1 MRRARG
7 ATAPAMV
14 AAPAAPAAPASVG
27 APAAVAV
34 AASGL
39 VFAPGGARILDEV
52 SFEVGR
58 GEIVALIGP
67 NGAGKSTALAA
78 LAGDIRLS
86 HGSVTID
93 DRDLRS
99 LPIAELGRLRSVLL
113 QQSAVAF
120 SYTVREIVMMGRL
133 PWNAVAIDDDEPT
146 DEEIVAQAMR
156 RTDIEHLADRD
167 VTTLSGGEQARAAL
181 ARVLAQR
188 CGIVMLDEPT
198 AALDIG
204 HQEQV
209 LQLARELADGGV
221 AVLVVLHDLGL
232 AAAYAD
238 RVVVMD
244 HGRVVADG
252 VPHEVMTG
260 ELLSRVYRYPIE
272 VIRHAETGEL
282 LVTPVRSV
290 WRS

>member
-1 MRRARG
+1 MS
-7 ATAPAMV
+7 T
-14 AAPAAPAAPASVG
+14 
-27 APAAVAV
+27 AVALSG
-34 AASGL
+34 SGL
-39 VFAPGGARILDEV
+39 VFAPGGNRILDDVSLEV
-52 SFEVGR
+52 QV

-78 LAGDIRLS
+78 LAGDIRLG
-86 HGSVTID
+86 HGTVAIG
-93 DRDLRS
+93 DRDIS
-99 LPIAELGRLRSVLL
+99 SIPIAELGRLRSVLL
-113 QQSAVAF
+113 QQTGVAF
-120 SYTVREIVMMGRL
+120 SYTVREVVAMGRL
-133 PWNAVAIDDDEPT
+133 PWNAVAITDDEPS
-146 DEEIVAQAMR
+146 DDEIVADAMR
-156 RTDIEHLADRD
+156 RADIEHLADRD

-209 LQLARELADGGV
+209 LQLARELADGGA

-244 HGRVVADG
+244 AGRVVADG
-252 VPHEVMTG
+252 APHEVMTG
-260 ELLSRVYRYPIE
+260 ELLSRVYRYSID
-272 VIRHAETGEL
+272 VIHQAETGDL
-282 LVTPVRSV
+282 LVVPVRPARRAAARGAAHDAVGKAGGNSDD
-290 WRS
+290 